1 MRKTQVHTESPSA
14 VINLTPLVD
23 MVFILLIFFMVTS
36 SFVKETGVEVS
47 RPSAQ
52 TAVRQ
57 EQASIVVAVTESGEV
72 WIDKQRVDAR
82 AVGAHIERLRAENPE
97 GSVVIVA
104 DTKAHTGVVVR
115 VLDQARLAGAENVA
129 LAAAAPETR

>member
-1 MRKTQVHTESPSA
+1 MRKTHVHTESPSA
-14 VINLTPLVD
+14 VVNLTPLVD

-36 SFVKETGVEVS
+36 SFVKESGVEVS

-57 EQASIVVAVTESGEV
+57 EHASIVVAVTESGEV
-72 WIDKQRVDAR
+72 WVDGQRVDPR

-97 GSVVIVA
+97 GSVVIVG
-104 DTKAHTGVVVR
+104 DTKAHIGVVVR
-115 VLDQARLAGAENVA
+115 VMDQARLAGVENVA
-129 LAAAAPETR
+129 LAAANPDTP